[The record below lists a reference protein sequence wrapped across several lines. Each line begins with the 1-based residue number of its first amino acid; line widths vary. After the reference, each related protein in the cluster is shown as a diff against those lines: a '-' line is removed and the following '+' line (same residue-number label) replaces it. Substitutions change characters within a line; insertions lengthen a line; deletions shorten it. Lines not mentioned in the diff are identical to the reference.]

1 MVTGIL
7 WWIAIWLAG
16 EGGCPSGGPDREDG
30 AVDTTGRMAMWRT
43 APEVDSQLTY
53 HVDDGDNKIA
63 DSHVENRPD
72 RVLESSQID
81 QKGQN
86 SEEAANTA
94 GHRPPARP
102 ESKISSRFLVEEHG
116 IL

>member
-1 MVTGIL
+1 M
-7 WWIAIWLAG
+7 
-16 EGGCPSGGPDREDG
+16 EDR
-30 AVDTTGRMAMWRT
+30 AGRMAPWRT
-43 APEVDSQLTY
+43 APEENSQLTY

-94 GHRPPARP
+94 GHRPPACP
-102 ESKISSRFLVEEHG
+102 ESEISSRFLVEEHG